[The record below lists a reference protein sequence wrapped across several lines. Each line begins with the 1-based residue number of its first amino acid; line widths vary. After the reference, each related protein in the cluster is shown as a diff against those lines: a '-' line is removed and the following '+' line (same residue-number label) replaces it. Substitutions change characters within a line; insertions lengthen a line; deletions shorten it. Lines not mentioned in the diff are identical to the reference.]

1 MIQAQYNSC
10 GVKRFF
16 DVGGRGRVEMEF
28 QTLKLPDDEVLVKWY
43 EGKGMFSILESL
55 QRWM

>member
-1 MIQAQYNSC
+1 ML
-10 GVKRFF
+10 
-16 DVGGRGRVEMEF
+16 GGRGRVEMEF